1 MKSKMASSSSS
12 PPFSTP
18 PPRTSLY
25 PRTAKIRSLMV
36 TKTCTTKGHPPS
48 SAPIHLPLRSPNKLA
63 ARPLELQ
70 TPPPQTNP
78 STVHPHPASES
89 CKTPTQEK
97 KNNASSATT
106 DVLRLL
112 DGLGVTVSPDIY
124 VSLIKECTAN
134 GDSAGAL
141 ELHKHIRRSGLRPS
155 LHLLNRVLL
164 MYAVC
169 GYLVSARKVFEGM
182 LQRDFSSW
190 AILTVS
196 HVEEGE
202 YEEAIGLF
210 LRMLCC
216 INVSEIQPWIVVC
229 ILKACVRSANKDLG
243 EQVHGWLLKQGS
255 GGENPLPRSLIDF
268 YGKFNCPE
276 CANIIF
282 QQLPSHNSAIWTAK
296 LAYDCSGHQYDMVF
310 SNFREIDRAG
320 IRKSRSM
327 FLSVLK
333 ACGRVKDDRKC
344 GQQVHAKAIKVGVES
359 DAFVQ
364 SGLVDMYGQLG
375 LLRDA
380 RTVFDMVRNKKSTA
394 FWNAMIKG
402 YIKHGLSVEAIKLLY
417 QMKEAGL
424 ILREDILD
432 EVRIA
437 SGS

>member
-1 MKSKMASSSSS
+1 MGSKMASSSS
-12 PPFSTP
+12 PPFLRP
-18 PPRTSLY
+18 PPQTSLY
-25 PRTAKIRSLMV
+25 LRTAKIRALMV
-36 TKTCTTKGHPPS
+36 TKTGTTKARPPS
-48 SAPIHLPLRSPNKLA
+48 NHTHVHLPLRSPKKLRT
-63 ARPLELQ
+63 RPLELQ
-70 TPPPQTNP
+70 TPTPQTNP
-78 STVHPHPASES
+78 STIDSHPASEGR
-89 CKTPTQEK
+89 KIPTEK
-97 KNNASSATT
+97 KNNSALSATT

-124 VSLIKECTAN
+124 ISLIKECTAN

-141 ELHKHIRRSGLRPS
+141 ELHKHVRRSGLRPN

-164 MYAVC
+164 MYVSC
-169 GYLVSARKVFEGM
+169 GCLVSARKVFEGM

-190 AILTVS
+190 AILIVGY
-196 HVEEGE
+196 VEEGE
-202 YEEAIGLF
+202 YKEAIRLF
-210 LRMLCC
+210 VRMLCC
-216 INVSEIQPWIVVC
+216 INVSEVPPWIVVC
-229 ILKACVRSANKDLG
+229 MLKACVHSANKDLG

-255 GGENPLPRSLIDF
+255 GGENPLPRSLIEF
-268 YGKFNCPE
+268 YGKFKCGD

-282 QQLPSHNSAIWTAK
+282 QQLSTHNSAIWTAK

-310 SNFREIDRAG
+310 SNFREIERAG
-320 IRKSRSM
+320 IRKSTSM

-333 ACGRVKDDRKC
+333 ACGRVKDDGHC
-344 GQQVHAKAIKVGVES
+344 GRQVHAKAIKVGVES

-380 RTVFDMVRNKKSTA
+380 RTVFDMVKNKKSLI
-394 FWNAMIKG
+394 FWNAMIKN
-402 YIKHGLSVEAIKLLY
+402 YIKHGLSIEAIKLLY

-424 ILREDILD
+424 TLREDLLD

>member
-1 MKSKMASSSSS
+1 MASSSPS
-12 PPFSTP
+12 PPFPKP
-18 PPRTSLY
+18 PPLTSLY
-25 PRTAKIRSLMV
+25 PRTAEIRALMV
-36 TKTCTTKGHPPS
+36 TKTCTTKGPLPLCP
-48 SAPIHLPLRSPNKLA
+48 APIHLPLRSPNKLRT
-63 ARPLELQ
+63 RPLELQ
-70 TPPPQTNP
+70 TPHPQTNP
-78 STVHPHPASES
+78 STIHPHRASES
-89 CKTPTQEK
+89 PKTPTQEK
-97 KNNASSATT
+97 RNNASTATT

-112 DGLGVTVSPDIY
+112 DGLRVTVSPDIY
-124 VSLIKECTAN
+124 VSLIKECTEN

-155 LHLLNRVLL
+155 LQLLNRVLL

-169 GYLVSARKVFEGM
+169 GCLVSARKVFEGM
-182 LQRDFSSW
+182 LQRDFNSW
-190 AILTVS
+190 AILTVGY
-196 HVEEGE
+196 VEEGE
-202 YEEAIGLF
+202 YEEAISLF

-216 INVSEIQPWIVVC
+216 INVSEIPSWIVVC
-229 ILKACVRSANKDLG
+229 ILKACVHSVNKDLG

-255 GGENPLPRSLIDF
+255 GDENPLPRSLIDF
-268 YGKFNCPE
+268 YGKFNCPD

-282 QQLPSHNSAIWTAK
+282 QQLSSHNSAIWTAK
-296 LAYDCSGHQYDMVF
+296 LAYDCSGHHYDMVF
-310 SNFREIDRAG
+310 SNFREIERAG

-333 ACGRVKDDRKC
+333 ACGRVKDDGKC
-344 GQQVHAKAIKVGVES
+344 GRQVHAKAIKVGVES

-380 RTVFDMVRNKKSTA
+380 RTVFDMVRKKKSIT

-402 YIKHGLSVEAIKLLY
+402 YIKHGFSVEAIKLLY

-424 ILREDILD
+424 TLQEDLLD